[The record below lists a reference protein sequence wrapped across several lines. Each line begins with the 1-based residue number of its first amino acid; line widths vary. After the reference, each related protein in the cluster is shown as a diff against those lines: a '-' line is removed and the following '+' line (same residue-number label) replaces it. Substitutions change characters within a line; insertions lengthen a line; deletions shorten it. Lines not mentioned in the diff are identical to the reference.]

1 MTLVACTYDAPGG
14 AAGLRPNRQA
24 HSNATKSHR
33 LIQGTI
39 MFLIRLI
46 TVLTALA
53 FSAAVSA
60 ETIEIQTAQGTARVP
75 AKPSRVAVFDM
86 AALDTLDL
94 LGVKAAGV
102 PDRVFLPELKS
113 AAAGSEV
120 VGTLFEPNLEALS
133 ALEPD
138 LIILGG
144 RSSPKAKFTSRVA
157 PTIDMTIDGQDLV
170 RDAEDRLRTYGRLFG
185 REAAAEQ
192 AGQNFNS
199 AIAAARTA
207 ARGKGRAL
215 ILMTNGPKVSAFG
228 LGSRF
233 GWIHTTL
240 GIDPAVTTMA
250 PSIHGEAVSFEFVRK
265 ADPDWL
271 IVVDRAMA
279 IGASDAQAR
288 ATLDNELVRDTKAW
302 KSGQVIYLPAADL
315 YIAGGG
321 IQAMTRVLAALTRG
335 FAAAR

>member
-1 MTLVACTYDAPGG
+1 MY
-14 AAGLRPNRQA
+14 
-24 HSNATKSHR
+24 
-33 LIQGTI
+33 
-39 MFLIRLI
+39 LIRMIAMLAAFA
-46 TVLTALA
+46 LPALA
-53 FSAAVSA
+53 SA
-60 ETIEIQTAQGTARVP
+60 ETIEIQTAQGMVRVQ

-113 AAAGSEV
+113 AAAGGEV

-133 ALEPD
+133 ALDPD

-144 RSSPKAKFTSRVA
+144 RSSPKEKFTSRIA
-157 PTIDMTIDGQDLV
+157 PTIDMTIDGQELV
-170 RDAEDRLRTYGRLFG
+170 RDAEARLQAYGRLFG
-185 REAAAEQ
+185 REQTAEQ
-192 AGQNFNS
+192 EKQKFNA
-199 AIAAARTA
+199 AIVAARDA
-207 ARGKGRAL
+207 AKGKGRAL
-215 ILMTNGPKVSAFG
+215 IVMTNGPKISAFG

-233 GWIHTTL
+233 GWIHSTL
-240 GIDPAVTTMA
+240 QIEPAVTTMV

-279 IGASDAQAR
+279 IGAGDNQAR

-302 KSGQVIYLPAADL
+302 KSGRVIYLPSADL

-335 FAAAR
+335 FSEPR

>member
-1 MTLVACTYDAPGG
+1 MY
-14 AAGLRPNRQA
+14 
-24 HSNATKSHR
+24 
-33 LIQGTI
+33 
-39 MFLIRLI
+39 LIRMIAMLA
-46 TVLTALA
+46 ALA
-53 FSAAVSA
+53 LPALASA
-60 ETIEIQTAQGTARVP
+60 ETIEIQTAQGMVRVQ

-113 AAAGSEV
+113 AAAGGKV

-133 ALEPD
+133 ALDPD

-144 RSSPKAKFTSRVA
+144 RSSPKAKFTSRIA
-157 PTIDMTIDGQDLV
+157 PTIDMTIDGQELV
-170 RDAEDRLRTYGRLFG
+170 RDTEARLQAYGRLFG
-185 REAAAEQ
+185 REQTAEQ
-192 AGQNFNS
+192 EKQKFNA
-199 AIAAARTA
+199 AILAARDA
-207 ARGKGRAL
+207 AKGKGRAL
-215 ILMTNGPKVSAFG
+215 IVMTNGPKISAFG

-233 GWIHTTL
+233 GWIHSTL
-240 GIDPAVTTMA
+240 EIEPAVTTMA

-279 IGASDAQAR
+279 IGAGDNQAR

-302 KSGQVIYLPAADL
+302 KSDRVIYLPSADL

-335 FAAAR
+335 FSEPR

>member
-1 MTLVACTYDAPGG
+1 MY
-14 AAGLRPNRQA
+14 
-24 HSNATKSHR
+24 
-33 LIQGTI
+33 
-39 MFLIRLI
+39 LIRMIAMLAAFA
-46 TVLTALA
+46 LPALA
-53 FSAAVSA
+53 SA
-60 ETIEIQTAQGTARVP
+60 EIIEIQTAQGMVRVQ

-113 AAAGSEV
+113 AAAGGEV

-133 ALEPD
+133 ALDPD

-144 RSSPKAKFTSRVA
+144 RSSPKAKFTSRIA
-157 PTIDMTIDGQDLV
+157 PTIDMTINGQELV
-170 RDAEDRLRTYGRLFG
+170 RDAEARLQAYGRLFG
-185 REAAAEQ
+185 REQTAEQ
-192 AGQNFNS
+192 EKQKFNA
-199 AIAAARTA
+199 AIVAARDA
-207 ARGKGRAL
+207 AKGKGRAL
-215 ILMTNGPKVSAFG
+215 IVMTNGPKISAFG

-233 GWIHTTL
+233 GWIHSTL
-240 GIDPAVTTMA
+240 EIEPAVTTMA

-279 IGASDAQAR
+279 IGAGDNQAR

-302 KSGQVIYLPAADL
+302 KSGRVIYLPSADL

-335 FAAAR
+335 FSEPR

>member
-1 MTLVACTYDAPGG
+1 MY
-14 AAGLRPNRQA
+14 
-24 HSNATKSHR
+24 
-33 LIQGTI
+33 
-39 MFLIRLI
+39 LIRMIAMLA
-46 TVLTALA
+46 ALA
-53 FSAAVSA
+53 LPAQASA
-60 ETIEIQTAQGTARVP
+60 ETIEIQTAQGMVRVQ
-75 AKPSRVAVFDM
+75 AKPSRVAVFDI

-113 AAAGSEV
+113 AAAGGEV

-133 ALEPD
+133 ALDPD

-144 RSSPKAKFTSRVA
+144 RSSPKAKFTSRIA
-157 PTIDMTIDGQDLV
+157 PTIDMTIDGQELV
-170 RDAEDRLRTYGRLFG
+170 RDAEARLQAYGRLFG
-185 REAAAEQ
+185 REQTAEQ
-192 AGQNFNS
+192 EKQKFNA
-199 AIAAARTA
+199 AIVAARDA
-207 ARGKGRAL
+207 AKGKGRAL
-215 ILMTNGPKVSAFG
+215 IVMTNGPKISAFG

-233 GWIHTTL
+233 GWIHSTL
-240 GIDPAVTTMA
+240 QIEPAVTTMA

-279 IGASDAQAR
+279 IGAGDNQAR

-302 KSGQVIYLPAADL
+302 KSGRVIYLPSADL

-335 FAAAR
+335 FSEPR